1 MISNNEFPLESK
13 VNGELVKA
21 LNEQKGKHES
31 SENNL
36 EIESKLEKRPSTKLE
51 KVKEIVFDWSKEV
64 AFQAYPKVFNE
75 KLYLVVRIIWA
86 IVFLGFSGVTC
97 FLCVQSLLGYL
108 QWNTVSTIQIVREAP
123 TKFPAITI
131 CDSNPFTSKTAQRL
145 LEKLALQKFNINIT
159 TMNITEFNVYREN
172 LTNYAKIVVNS
183 PDFSDDNRKLLGFSN
198 LSSIVLNKR
207 FDLKNVENF
216 DDSFIRLW
224 HANFGNC
231 YQFNTGIMNA
241 SSYIETKAFKDQSS
255 EGDLFGL
262 YLK

>member
-1 MISNNEFPLESK
+1 MILNSEFPLES
-13 VNGELVKA
+13 
-21 LNEQKGKHES
+21 NEQKGKHEF
-31 SENNL
+31 SENSL
-36 EIESKLEKRPSTKLE
+36 EIEPKLEKGPITKLE
-51 KVKEIVFDWSKEV
+51 KVKEIIFDWSKEV

-145 LEKLALQKFNINIT
+145 LEILALQKFNINIT
-159 TMNITEFNVYREN
+159 TVNITEFNVYREN

-183 PDFSDDNRKLLGFSN
+183 PDFSDENRKLLGFSN

-207 FDLKNVENF
+207 FDLINVEKF
-216 DDSFIRLW
+216 DDSFVRLW
-224 HANFGNC
+224 HANYGNC
-231 YQFNTGIMNA
+231 YQFNAGKINT
-241 SSYIETKAFKDQSS
+241 SSYTEPKAFKDQTS
-255 EGDLFGL
+255 EGDTFGL